1 MQSPRFKKNI
11 FREKYYFFVLS
22 RAWNKEKNL
31 NPHRQWGTKNC
42 FPLSHARD
50 KTRNIFLYIFTGL
63 KLSFLFCY
71 NTLSHCETL
80 SSKTQKMSIEL
91 SNTEIRIL
99 VCALK

>member
-31 NPHRQWGTKNC
+31 NPHRQWGTKNF

-63 KLSFLFCY
+63 KLSFLFCD
-71 NTLSHCETL
+71 NTYVIV
-80 SSKTQKMSIEL
+80 K
-91 SNTEIRIL
+91 R
-99 VCALK
+99 